1 MAFPRRESWNG
12 LPFPSSG
19 DLPDL
24 GIQPVSPALAG
35 EFFTT
40 KQPGRPPGTEELCPD
55 LAASLFVIIT
65 ITSPVLDTTAKAVL
79 PDSQLPSEG

>member
-19 DLPDL
+19 DLPDP

-35 EFFTT
+35 GFFTT
-40 KQPGRPPGTEELCPD
+40 KQPGRSPGTEELCPD